1 METDPAKKANKAK
14 IPLEAIYPLEWE
26 EAAFHEVLQGF
37 KEMWKLKRTRFLQ
50 LSRKNESIA
59 LEERN
64 LPNLLSVSKGLVNLY
79 ERIFHELI
87 FREPYLYRMLVYIA
101 MNPEDRQSR
110 QACYTKYLQTINFE
124 AYHDILDI
132 DILHGSDLAKSR
144 KLSGIPVHSCFV
156 GKVLQWMLNRFESQ
170 RLTDEGNPELMR
182 FEKIPGGLLIE
193 YMNKADFDDPLAD
206 SIADDVLYN
215 AINAKRDRRQHL
227 FFGKGL
233 DHREYRIVK
242 RFGKKEKEIPFQL
255 LPKYAGLIRKRA
267 NIDRKYKGTKVIS
280 GNENPSEQWD
290 DFEQKAVMLF
300 LEAVLDQTLGKAK
313 SAELPFAAFIENQL
327 LWRQEKER
335 EDDTYQENGKRIRK
349 EPLDQPGK
357 RLVDDIEVDD
367 IEDEKCPNQEAALLD
382 RERDERLPELIE
394 YLNTD
399 PKLFRFIKIHFN
411 EEKDKERRSM
421 ADQKFHERYLKNE
434 WESKIKKIREM
445 FGIAG

>member
-1 METDPAKKANKAK
+1 
-14 IPLEAIYPLEWE
+14 
-26 EAAFHEVLQGF
+26 
-37 KEMWKLKRTRFLQ
+37 
-50 LSRKNESIA
+50 
-59 LEERN
+59 
-64 LPNLLSVSKGLVNLY
+64 
-79 ERIFHELI
+79 
-87 FREPYLYRMLVYIA
+87 
-101 MNPEDRQSR
+101 
-110 QACYTKYLQTINFE
+110 
-124 AYHDILDI
+124 
-132 DILHGSDLAKSR
+132 
-144 KLSGIPVHSCFV
+144 
-156 GKVLQWMLNRFESQ
+156 
-170 RLTDEGNPELMR
+170 
-182 FEKIPGGLLIE
+182 
-193 YMNKADFDDPLAD
+193 
-206 SIADDVLYN
+206 
-215 AINAKRDRRQHL
+215 
-227 FFGKGL
+227 
-233 DHREYRIVK
+233 
-242 RFGKKEKEIPFQL
+242 
-255 LPKYAGLIRKRA
+255 
-267 NIDRKYKGTKVIS
+267 
-280 GNENPSEQWD
+280 
-290 DFEQKAVMLF
+290 MLF